1 MVLVKGTEEKAIKV
15 KAVEKTLRLLE
26 ILAEHDTPLPLT
38 RLGQITHMSLSTVHR
53 LLNTL
58 CSSGF
63 VEREPMTGHYRLG
76 LKAFLIGNAALQN
89 VSLRP
94 TALEMMQV
102 LAEEVKESVYLAVLS
117 QHDVIY
123 SDAVR
128 PAGPIQFGIQTGIPL
143 PAYETCSGRLL
154 LAYLPAS
161 EQEMVLEK
169 LKSSGN
175 QVFGELREELKQI
188 REKGYTFNKIGMGH
202 GIREISAPVFN
213 HQRLCLGAIG
223 VFRPAS
229 DEGMAVKDADIL
241 EKVCYTAGQISRRL
255 GYPGDVR

>member
-1 MVLVKGTEEKAIKV
+1 VKGTEEKTIKV

-63 VEREPMTGHYRLG
+63 VEREPVTGHYRLG

-94 TALEMMQV
+94 TALEVMQV
-102 LAEEVKESVYLAVLS
+102 LAEEVQESVYLAVLS
-117 QHDVIY
+117 QQDVIY

-128 PAGPIQFGIQTGIPL
+128 PAGMIQFGIQTGIPL
-143 PAYETCSGRLL
+143 PAYETNSGRLL

-169 LKSSGN
+169 YGLVKDAAASRK
-175 QVFGELREELKQI
+175 LREELKQI
-188 REKGYTFNKIGMGH
+188 REKGYIFNQIDMGN

-223 VFRPAS
+223 IFRPAN

-241 EKVCYTAGQISRRL
+241 EKVRSTAGQISRRL
-255 GYPGDVR
+255 GYPGEMK